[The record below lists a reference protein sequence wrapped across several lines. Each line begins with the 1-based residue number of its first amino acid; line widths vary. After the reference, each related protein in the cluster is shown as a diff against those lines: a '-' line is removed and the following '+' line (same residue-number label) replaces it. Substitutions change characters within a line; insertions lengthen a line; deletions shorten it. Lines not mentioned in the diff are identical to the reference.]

1 MQGKHLYEY
10 AVIRLVP
17 RVEREEFFNVGIILF
32 SKRAKYIKALYK
44 VDEDKLNLFSTE
56 LDRESLFANLHVFD
70 KICSGAK
77 EGGPIA
83 TLDIPERFRW
93 LTAVRSASIQTSRP
107 HPGFSDGPNVGNAVQ
122 GTGSVAIVSTAFS
135 RRSFLPCSWLA
146 GELKTLET
154 STGEC

>member
-44 VDEDKLNLFSTE
+44 VDENKLNLFSSE

-70 KICSGAK
+70 KICSGTK

-83 TLDIPERFRW
+83 ALDVPEQILSKTCRLANNDSRSNSEENRFNLFSSTL
-93 LTAVRSASIQTSRP
+93 
-107 HPGFSDGPNVGNAVQ
+107 
-122 GTGSVAIVSTAFS
+122 
-135 RRSFLPCSWLA
+135 
-146 GELKTLET
+146 
-154 STGEC
+154 

>member
-17 RVEREEFFNVGIILF
+17 KVEREEFFNVGIILF

-44 VDEDKLNLFSTE
+44 VDENKLNLFSSE

-70 KICSGAK
+70 KICSGTK

-83 TLDIPERFRW
+83 ALDVPDSSAECIYPDF
-93 LTAVRSASIQTSRP
+93 TSASGLLRRL
-107 HPGFSDGPNVGNAVQ
+107 GPDVGDTV
-122 GTGSVAIVSTAFS
+122 
-135 RRSFLPCSWLA
+135 
-146 GELKTLET
+146 
-154 STGEC
+154 

>member
-44 VDEDKLNLFSTE
+44 VDEDKLNLFSSE

-70 KICSGAK
+70 KICYGTK
-77 EGGPIA
+77 EGGHIA
-83 TLDIPERFRW
+83 ALDIPERFRW

-107 HPGFSDGPNVGNAVQ
+107 HPGFSDDLD
-122 GTGSVAIVSTAFS
+122 
-135 RRSFLPCSWLA
+135 R
-146 GELKTLET
+146 TLEILFR
-154 STGEC
+154 ELVL

>member
-44 VDEDKLNLFSTE
+44 VDEDKLNLFSSE

-70 KICSGAK
+70 KICSGTK

-83 TLDIPERFRW
+83 ALDIPERFRW
-93 LTAVRSASIQTSRP
+93 LTAVRSASRLHVRIRVSPTTWTRRWRYCS
-107 HPGFSDGPNVGNAVQ
+107 GNWFCND
-122 GTGSVAIVSTAFS
+122 IVIDSKQRFNTPVVPLQRF
-135 RRSFLPCSWLA
+135 
-146 GELKTLET
+146 
-154 STGEC
+154 

>member
-17 RVEREEFFNVGIILF
+17 KVEREEFFNVGIILF

-44 VDEDKLNLFSTE
+44 VDENKL
-56 LDRESLFANLHVFD
+56 NLHVFD
-70 KICSGAK
+70 KICSGTK

-83 TLDIPERFRW
+83 ALDVPERFRW

-107 HPGFSDGPNVGNAVQ
+107 HPGFSDDLDQ
-122 GTGSVAIVSTAFS
+122 
-135 RRSFLPCSWLA
+135 
-146 GELKTLET
+146 TLEILFR
-154 STGEC
+154 ELVL

>member
-44 VDEDKLNLFSTE
+44 VDEDKLNLFSSE

-70 KICSGAK
+70 KICSGTK

-83 TLDIPERFRW
+83 ALDIPEPVPLADGRAERIYPDF
-93 LTAVRSASIQTSRP
+93 ASASGLLRRL
-107 HPGFSDGPNVGNAVQ
+107 GPNVGDTVQ
-122 GTGSVAIVSTAFS
+122 GIGSV
-135 RRSFLPCSWLA
+135 
-146 GELKTLET
+146 TLL
-154 STGEC
+154 

>member
-32 SKRAKYIKALYK
+32 SKSAKYIK
-44 VDEDKLNLFSTE
+44 E

-83 TLDIPERFRW
+83 ALDIPERFRW

-107 HPGFSDGPNVGNAVQ
+107 HPGFSDDLDQ
-122 GTGSVAIVSTAFS
+122 
-135 RRSFLPCSWLA
+135 
-146 GELKTLET
+146 TLET
-154 STGEC
+154 LFRELVL

>member
-44 VDEDKLNLFSTE
+44 VDEDKLNLFSSE

-70 KICSGAK
+70 KSVPARK
-77 EGGPIA
+77 RA
-83 TLDIPERFRW
+83 ALSLLW
-93 LTAVRSASIQTSRP
+93 TSRN
-107 HPGFSDGPNVGNAVQ
+107 GFGG
-122 GTGSVAIVSTAFS
+122 
-135 RRSFLPCSWLA
+135 
-146 GELKTLET
+146 
-154 STGEC
+154 